1 MVGDFEF
8 LLLYPHFEF
17 LLNFFKLGSSVTFRS
32 IKQWASKNSI
42 FKAILNYSIFLFLY
56 FFENLLNSFPQISN
70 FVFKII
76 KGKSQN

>member
-8 LLLYPHFEF
+8 LLLYPYFEF

-42 FKAILNYSIFLFLY
+42 FEAILNYSIFLFLY
-56 FFENLLNSFPQISN
+56 FYENLLNSFHRLVIFSL
-70 FVFKII
+70 KL
-76 KGKSQN
+76 